1 MKSIFHICSGIAA
14 AILLSSSADAQ
25 NYKVFEKYRQF
36 LGDPKP
42 PEGND
47 SIDLDEVQLEVSKRR
62 NDFIRDSGRQ
72 IAFDNHHRN
81 QIAMVDPNHPLLP
94 PTDTTLTTGLFHT
107 CAITKRTG
115 VDQETCGGRA
125 CGPVKCW
132 GHDGSGQSSPP
143 PGAVFTQ
150 ISAGGYFTCGI
161 RVEGDLVCWGEI
173 DKALKSTNHLDEAT
187 KEQTNS
193 DERHRRRLDKSEYKD
208 EIMKRKSMAKE
219 EHKHSLFSPNGAGK
233 HIQVS
238 SGMKHACAISRD
250 LSVHCWGRNDFG
262 ESSPPSG
269 KFVQVSCGNS
279 VTCGLHPNGAVEC
292 WGKNNN
298 GQSTPPNKHFQQ
310 ISTSN
315 VGDHACG
322 ILVEN
327 STVHCWGDNTRGQT
341 ESQQGMC
348 VSSLTCS
355 FHSFTSRDN

>member
-25 NYKVFEKYRQF
+25 NYKVFEKYRHF

-208 EIMKRKSMAKE
+208 EITKRKRMAKE
-219 EHKHSLFSPNGAGK
+219 ENKHSLFSPNGAGK

-269 KFVQVSCGNS
+269 KFVQVRLFVCR
-279 VTCGLHPNGAVEC
+279 LNG
-292 WGKNNN
+292 
-298 GQSTPPNKHFQQ
+298 KHF
-310 ISTSN
+310 
-315 VGDHACG
+315 VC
-322 ILVEN
+322 
-327 STVHCWGDNTRGQT
+327 
-341 ESQQGMC
+341 
-348 VSSLTCS
+348 
-355 FHSFTSRDN
+355 